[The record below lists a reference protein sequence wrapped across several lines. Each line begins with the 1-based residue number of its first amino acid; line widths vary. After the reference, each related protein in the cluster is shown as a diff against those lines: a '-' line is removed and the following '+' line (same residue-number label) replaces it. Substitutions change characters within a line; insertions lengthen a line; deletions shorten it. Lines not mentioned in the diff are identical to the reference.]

1 MSADYSR
8 LIQLKLVNMAAY
20 IDELAPYLKGPLKD
34 YLEVPGQRRIVE
46 RLVQIIV
53 ECSIDANG
61 LLVEWA
67 GEAPAT
73 TAYLSF
79 EAVHRLGVID
89 DALLDRFRRYIG
101 LRNRIVHDYDVLDNK
116 IVFHSAKR
124 LLEDAQQYVQ
134 AVYDYLTQKSIKQ
147 AENSE
152 ESAS

>member
-20 IDELAPYLKGPLKD
+20 IDELAPYLKKPLKD

-46 RLVQIIV
+46 RLVQVVV
-53 ECSIDANG
+53 ESAIDANG

-67 GEAPAT
+67 SEAPPAT
-73 TAYLSF
+73 AHLSF

-89 DALLDRFRRYIG
+89 DALLDRFRRYVG

-116 IVFHSAKR
+116 IVYHSAQR
-124 LLEDAQQYVQ
+124 LLEDATKYVQ
-134 AVYDYLTQKSIKQ
+134 AVYDHLSEKSIIKGNT
-147 AENSE
+147 A
-152 ESAS
+152 